1 MFGVT
6 GGGNGGGKGA
16 GTLIASREGRVGTGI
31 PKVIGMGRNREKFCA
46 IFCNNRKHQE
56 E

>member
-1 MFGVT
+1 MT

-16 GTLIASREGRVGTGI
+16 GTLLVSREGRVGRGI
-31 PKVIGMGRNREKFCA
+31 PKVTGMGRNREKFCA

>member
-16 GTLIASREGRVGTGI
+16 GTLLVSREGRVGKGDS
-31 PKVIGMGRNREKFCA
+31 
-46 IFCNNRKHQE
+46 
-56 E
+56 